1 MDFEIIKICSY
12 CIYREAS
19 QLYLCRYNTKLMAG
33 TWRLM
38 YLESICFKEWNYLA
52 KRSGTEFN
60 NLAMVGITQVAI
72 NPELKMHVSLILDLS
87 SAALDIV
94 MGIPFDFLRH
104 QLS

>member
-1 MDFEIIKICSY
+1 M
-12 CIYREAS
+12 
-19 QLYLCRYNTKLMAG
+19 
-33 TWRLM
+33 
-38 YLESICFKEWNYLA
+38 
-52 KRSGTEFN
+52 EFN
-60 NLAMVGITQVAI
+60 KLAMVGITQVAI